1 MAQANRTIRMS
12 CEEVVHFHKEMER
25 RMRGDF
31 TTAENER
38 MIARRHVYNAIMSRN
53 SGRNP
58 LFTE

>member
-1 MAQANRTIRMS
+1 MS

-31 TTAENER
+31 TAAENER